1 MSDYAV
7 YKAATDRIQELEQ
20 QHKELDAGYDLLLE
34 RYKALKEFATEI
46 VNMTSIGARESEDLS
61 FLLAAINIVGEGYN
75 KKLDKINADKGLG
88 ESQ

>member
-1 MSDYAV
+1 MNDYTV

-20 QHKELDAGYDLLLE
+20 QHKALDDGYDLLLE
-34 RYKALKEFATEI
+34 RYKALKEFATSI
-46 VNMTSIGARESEDLS
+46 VNMAVVGARESEDIS
-61 FLLAAINIVGEGYN
+61 FLLRAINIVGEGYN